1 MTEPLKPV
9 SLQKY
14 HGVQID
20 ENNVKKAYVDE
31 KTKNMVIEFKTGE
44 TLSFPKQDE
53 SNNAEVKVLN
63 YCNTFDNR
71 LTNSTRSDFSITD
84 CMGAKFSSSKENIS
98 EVNLYGCKDCEV
110 DLAANNSK
118 LFADRAFVVG
128 GENNK
133 VKLDAR
139 DKACINNNYV
149 KGEGTAAQNEYTKGT
164 DGIHSLLNSDWD
176 F

>member
-44 TLSFPKQDE
+44 TLSFPEQDE
-53 SNNAEVKVLN
+53 NKNAKVKVLN
-63 YCNTFDNR
+63 YCNTFDHR
-71 LTNSTRSDFSITD
+71 MTNSTRSYFSIEE
-84 CMGAKFSSSKENIS
+84 CMGAKFSSSQKNIS
-98 EVNLYGCKDCEV
+98 QVTLSGCKDCEV

-118 LFADRAFVVG
+118 LFADRALVFG

-133 VKLDAR
+133 IKLDAR
-139 DKACINNNYV
+139 DKAYIEGNDV
-149 KGEGTAAQNEYTKGT
+149 EGEGIAAQKDYSYGKYNK
-164 DGIHSLLNSDWD
+164 
-176 F
+176 